1 MLYTSVYCI
10 LMHTSCT
17 HQISYSCFSSRNF
30 GELFANYL
38 FNKTPSC
45 LDFCPKMFSSI
56 ICIVMDHNR
65 SSSFVRSCHRYGLK
79 LRETRKRLGSEPNSL
94 HPVGAPPNPDHS
106 ALLFRRMVCL
116 IFSFFETALVSIST
130 DVQGERLVYGD
141 SRVTWIA
148 SFQILPQRAAWRIF
162 SDWSGAF
169 ENSLWSSLIV
179 CQIIRKL
186 SCGQFFLGRP
196 TLLWSTSSGAAELL
210 RKLTIL
216 NFLIDHNDFLNFPV
230 AHKIPP

>member
-1 MLYTSVYCI
+1 
-10 LMHTSCT
+10 
-17 HQISYSCFSSRNF
+17 
-30 GELFANYL
+30 
-38 FNKTPSC
+38 
-45 LDFCPKMFSSI
+45 MFSSI
-56 ICIVMDHNR
+56 ICTVIDHNR

-94 HPVGAPPNPDHS
+94 HTRRRPSEPRPLSPSLPSYG
-106 ALLFRRMVCL
+106 LFD
-116 IFSFFETALVSIST
+116 FSFFETALASIST

-169 ENSLWSSLIV
+169 EKSLWSSLIV

-210 RKLTIL
+210 QKLTIL
-216 NFLIDHNDFLNFPV
+216 NFLMDHNDFLNFPV